1 MIGNIFDKLP
11 VELADE
17 EFLELVHSKMVRIE
31 RIVSRGQSSPASGW
45 YDQEEHEWVMVLEG
59 SATIQFADGREQE
72 LKRGDYLLLPAHV
85 KHRVSRTDPN
95 QLTLWLAVF
104 YPAL

>member
-11 VELADE
+11 VELAEE
-17 EFLELVHSKMVRIE
+17 EFLELVRSKMVRIE

-72 LKRGDYLLLPAHV
+72 LQRGDYLLLPAHV